1 MTGDD
6 VVEAVAALSALATV
20 KPQATLMTNEHSA
33 TVCYDHFGGAL
44 GSALLAALLAQ
55 GLLEPVAAPFKS
67 VHDYRVTDP
76 GAAFLEEFGIDV
88 TRLRKRPRHFATRC
102 LNAHE
107 AAAHLSGS
115 LGGALLGGLLERGW
129 VVQAEAGGRILE
141 VTEAG
146 RDGLADRF
154 GVRL

>member
-33 TVCYDHFGGAL
+33 TVCYDHLGGAL

-76 GAAFLEEFGIDV
+76 GAAFLEEFGIDL
-88 TRLRKRPRHFATRC
+88 TGLQKQRRHFATRC

-129 VVQAEAGGRILE
+129 VVQDEAGGRILA
-141 VTEAG
+141 VTVAG
-146 RDGLADRF
+146 TDGLADRF